1 MKHSLYGAL
10 AALMLLTVTV
20 TAAPVVL
27 ADDRSQAAN
36 SHSAA
41 DAEQTSLNHAADAHV
56 ETVAEAANAVRSAI
70 KLDLDIR
77 LVAEKSVLVAT
88 DLL

>member
-1 MKHSLYGAL
+1 MKHPIYGAL

-20 TAAPVVL
+20 AAAPVAL
-27 ADDRSQAAN
+27 ADDRPQPAN
-36 SHSAA
+36 TVSAA
-41 DAEQTSLNHAADAHV
+41 DAEETSLNHAADAHV

-77 LVAEKSVLVAT
+77 LVAEKSILVAN